1 MKVRIKTKSIKST
14 KLIMPVDGLVEINA
28 DGIAEVSEKCAEIM
42 VNKTNSWEMVD
53 GAVEAETEA
62 PETEA
67 PETEEAEAETAEET
81 RADFEKK
88 IRLMKFEKLK
98 EFAIESGCDENEVNS
113 ITSKKEMVNYLL
125 NQYDSAE

>member
-14 KLIMPVDGLVEINA
+14 KLIMPIDGLVEIDA

-53 GAVEAETEA
+53 GAVEAETEESETS
-62 PETEA
+62 ETETGEES
-67 PETEEAEAETAEET
+67 ETET

-88 IRLMKFEKLK
+88 IRLMKFADLK
-98 EFAIESGCDENEVNS
+98 EFAIESGCDKNEVDS

>member
-14 KLIMPVDGLVEINA
+14 KLIMPIDGLVEINA

-53 GAVEAETEA
+53 SVVEAE
-62 PETEA
+62 
-67 PETEEAEAETAEET
+67 AEVPETAEET

-88 IRLMKFEKLK
+88 IRLMKFAELK

>member
-1 MKVRIKTKSIKST
+1 MKVRIKTENIKST

-42 VNKTNSWEMVD
+42 VNKTNSWEKVD
-53 GAVEAETEA
+53 DVV
-62 PETEA
+62 
-67 PETEEAEAETAEET
+67 ETEESETEESETET

-88 IRLMKFEKLK
+88 IRLMKFEELK
-98 EFAIESGCDENEVNS
+98 KFAIESGCDENEVNS
-113 ITSKKEMVNYLL
+113 IKSKKEMVDYLL

>member
-14 KLIMPVDGLVEINA
+14 KLIMPIDGLVEIDA

-53 GAVEAETEA
+53 GAVEAETEESETA
-62 PETEA
+62 ETE
-67 PETEEAEAETAEET
+67 TEET

-88 IRLMKFEKLK
+88 IRLMKFADLK
-98 EFAIESGCDENEVNS
+98 EFAIESGCDKNEVDS